1 MTKAR
6 YILLLLSLVV
16 GITKLANCQQILQ
29 CSVPSTRPGVTD
41 DDFVRPRSAEEV
53 ARFKQAPHGAK
64 RLGGAHVIEVG
75 WAGGKR
81 ILKDKPP
88 YDEPLDG
95 LRWTYCGYNAEL
107 KLHMLLKEDQALFTG
122 ALVDDVSGALLPG
135 GQKVL
140 FSKNAQYYLA
150 YEQPDG
156 QDGETIKLYRRNG
169 TLLWKGYNG
178 FLSANGKDVL
188 ATFEDTHWDDQGRL
202 QAIARLDDGKTQTV
216 TLTQGS
222 DGKWDWLPHISK

>member
-1 MTKAR
+1 MKRAR
-6 YILLLLSLVV
+6 YILLLLSLGAGV
-16 GITKLANCQQILQ
+16 TEQASCQQVLQ
-29 CSVPSTRPGVTD
+29 CSMPSPRPGATD
-41 DDFVRPRSAEEV
+41 DDFVRPRSAEEI
-53 ARFKQAPHGAK
+53 ARLKQAPHGAK
-64 RLGGAHVIEVG
+64 RLGAHVIEVD

-95 LRWTYCGYNAEL
+95 LRWTYCGYNADL
-107 KLHMLLKEDQALFTG
+107 KLHMLLKEDEALFTG
-122 ALVDDVSGALLPG
+122 ALVDDATGALLPG

-169 TLLWKGYNG
+169 TLLWEGYNG
-178 FLSANGKDVL
+178 FLSSDGIVL
-188 ATFEDTHWDDQGRL
+188 ANFESMHWDDQNRL
-202 QAIARLDDGKTQTV
+202 QAIARLNDGKTQIV

-222 DGKWDWLPHISK
+222 AGKWDWLPHISK

>member
-1 MTKAR
+1 MKKTR
-6 YILLLLSLVV
+6 YILLLLSLVAGV
-16 GITKLANCQQILQ
+16 TEQASCQQVLQ

-41 DDFVRPRSAEEV
+41 DDFVQPRSAEEI

-64 RLGGAHVIEVG
+64 RLGKHAIEVG

-88 YDEPLDG
+88 YNEPLDG
-95 LRWTYCGYNAEL
+95 LRWIYCGYNADL
-107 KLHMLLKEDQALFTG
+107 KLHMLLKEDEALLTG
-122 ALVDDVSGALLPG
+122 ALVDDATGALLPG

-169 TLLWKGYNG
+169 TLIWEGYNG
-178 FLSANGKDVL
+178 FLSSDGIVL
-188 ATFEDTHWDDQGRL
+188 ANFEDMHWDDHDRP
-202 QAIARLDDGKTQTV
+202 QAIARLNGGKPQTV
-216 TLTQGS
+216 TLTEGS
-222 DGKWDWLPHISK
+222 AGKWDWLPHISK